1 MAEPRFTAKQ
11 QRFIEEYVVDFCGT
25 KAAIRAG
32 YAEDYAQQQASQMLQ
47 KPNIKAEIEKLK
59 EELAIKALIS
69 REMVI
74 QGLVDEARYLGEGS
88 SHSARVSSW
97 AHLGKYLNMFTENVQ
112 IKGTMEVKSIS
123 NLIDELSNEGDSEED
138 ELE

>member
-1 MAEPRFTAKQ
+1 MAEPKITAKQ
-11 QRFIEEYVVDFCGT
+11 QRFIEEYVVDLCGT

-32 YAEDYAQQQASQMLQ
+32 YAEDFAQQQASQMLR
-47 KPNIKAEIEKLK
+47 KPHIKAEIEKLK
-59 EELAIKALIS
+59 EDIAIKSMIT

-74 QGLVDEARYLGEGS
+74 QGLIDEAKYLGEGS

-123 NLIDELSNEGDSEED
+123 SLIDELSDDGDQEDD